1 MGKVNRYNVRVD
13 GQVAPRSYTYE
24 ELLVNDFL
32 ELDDIEIQ
40 KVGKSNWTIVTS
52 YYFPEEHEDEIR
64 TSTQTE
70 SAEFYV
76 DENGQAHFQ
85 NKQHK
90 NAAFEID
97 EFGQMI
103 KRGGSSSSSHGSN
116 SPSSASSSDKSSS
129 SSDDNTVWKVI
140 GTIFTIAIVIGL
152 FATGVIGGT
161 VAGICGAMAIR
172 QIWNDN

>member
-32 ELDDIEIQ
+32 DLDDIEIQ

-52 YYFPEEHEDEIR
+52 YYFPEEHEDEER
-64 TSTQTE
+64 SSTQTD
-70 SAEFYV
+70 SSEFYV
-76 DENGQAHFQ
+76 DENGEAHFQ
-85 NKQHK
+85 NRQKK
-90 NAAFEID
+90 DAAFEID

-103 KRGGSSSSSHGSN
+103 RRGGSSSSSHE
-116 SPSSASSSDKSSS
+116 SSS
-129 SSDDNTVWKVI
+129 SSFSDKNSSSSEDNTVWKVI
-140 GTIFTIAIVIGL
+140 GTIFTLAIVIGL
-152 FATGVIGGT
+152 FATGAIGGT

-172 QIWNDN
+172 QIWKDN